1 MKILYVLPYAPSPIR
16 VRPFHLIRHLARL
29 GHEITLVA
37 LDDGLPLSPETRA
50 ELSATCCAV
59 HLVPHPK
66 WQAASACAAALP
78 TRTPLWAAF
87 CQSRPMEKLLR
98 RLTSVPDA
106 FDVAH
111 VEHLR
116 AAHFAPCLGGLPLVL
131 DAVDCITAL
140 RRQML
145 DNGARGVER
154 ILAWEEWAKL
164 RVYEPRIYRPFDQ
177 IAVTSAFDAQAL
189 TALDAHLPPVSVL
202 PNGVDSDYFAPSHA
216 VVREPRTVVFSGK
229 MSYYAN
235 EDAARFLL
243 SDILPR
249 VRTLCPDARVLLV
262 GSSPT
267 LKLKEMAQK
276 AENVSVTGYVSDMR
290 PFMERAAVALCPMRV
305 AVGIQNKALES
316 LSLGLPVVCTPLV
329 ARAFPGAE
337 EAGVLHVAM
346 GADGLARACANLLL
360 QPEKAQEAGADGR
373 RFVQANYSW
382 KTCAEGFIRLYQA
395 ARTARASL
403 PVKNSP

>member
-16 VRPFHLIRHLARL
+16 VRPFHLIRQLAKN
-29 GHEITLVA
+29 HEITVVA
-37 LDDGLPLSPETRA
+37 LDDGSPLPDETRA
-50 ELSATCCAV
+50 ELDTICRAV

-66 WQAASACAAALP
+66 WQAASACFAALP

-98 RLTSVPDA
+98 RLTSVPGA

-116 AAHFAPCLGGLPLVL
+116 AAHFAPHLNDLPLVL

-145 DNGARGVER
+145 DNGARGAER
-154 ILAWEEWAKL
+154 VLAWEEWAKL
-164 RVYEPRIYRPFDQ
+164 RAYEPRVYRRFDQ
-177 IAVTSAFDAQAL
+177 IAVTSSFDADAL
-189 TALDAHLPPVSVL
+189 AALDSRLPPVSVL
-202 PNGVDSDYFAPSHA
+202 PNGVDDAYFAPPA
-216 VVREPRTVVFSGK
+216 TDLREPGTLVFSGK

-235 EDAARFLL
+235 EDAARFLIR
-243 SDILPR
+243 DIFPC
-249 VRTLCPDARVLLV
+249 VRASYPDAHLLLV

-267 LKLKEMAQK
+267 IKLKEMAK
-276 AENVSVTGYVSDMR
+276 KTENVVVTGYVSDMR
-290 PFMERAAVALCPMRV
+290 PFMHRAAIAVCPMRV

-316 LSLGLPVVCTPLV
+316 LALGLPVVCTPLV

-337 EAGVLHVAM
+337 DAGVLRVA
-346 GADGLARACANLLL
+346 GDADGLARACADLLAA
-360 QPEKAQEAGADGR
+360 PETARETGVAGR
-373 RFVQANYSW
+373 RFVQTHFPW
-382 KTCAEGFIRLYQA
+382 ETCADGFVDLYHA
-395 ARTARASL
+395 AQRDRINA
-403 PVKNSP
+403 PVENSP